1 MKAINASKMYCTVT
15 MQVTYQVSWCYFK
28 WCNSRKCSRYL
39 TSTQFVSQGHCG
51 SVFWTVNKTR
61 KHKKIQYYIT
71 IINNNYQQEKTMG
84 RETKQVNWS
93 IGLSILFFISPF
105 FTGTTDPSGTALI
118 LSGNFP
124 PWAFKIYS
132 HPWTKQLKWLGINSS
147 QYDFLQILSCKLVI
161 SKLDLKTLLR
171 TSIITVTM
179 Y

>member
-1 MKAINASKMYCTVT
+1 MNNCIWKQSMPPKCTALLQCKLHIKCHGAISSDVIQESAADI
-15 MQVTYQVSWCYFK
+15 
-28 WCNSRKCSRYL
+28 YL

-61 KHKKIQYYIT
+61 KHKKIQYYKT

-124 PWAFKIYS
+124 SWAFKIYC
-132 HPWTKQLKWLGINSS
+132 HPFEQNS
-147 QYDFLQILSCKLVI
+147 
-161 SKLDLKTLLR
+161 
-171 TSIITVTM
+171 
-179 Y
+179 